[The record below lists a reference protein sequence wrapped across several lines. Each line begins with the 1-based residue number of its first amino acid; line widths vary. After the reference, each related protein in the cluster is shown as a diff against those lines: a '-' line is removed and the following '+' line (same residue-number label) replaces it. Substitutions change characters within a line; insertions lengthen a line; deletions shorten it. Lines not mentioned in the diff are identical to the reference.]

1 MKGFKVIII
10 SLEVWQK
17 GKMRISLTVF
27 WKRLKF
33 RVFLG
38 VAALEVPCPVQIL
51 VLPCRIRYSLQ
62 LIRQVWDKQINTD
75 GQAEVKPRIFLRGC
89 KKP

>member
-1 MKGFKVIII
+1 MKGFRVIII

-17 GKMRISLTVF
+17 GKRRISSTVF

-38 VAALEVPCPVQIL
+38 VAALEVPCPVWIL
-51 VLPCRIRYSLQ
+51 VLPCRIKYSLE
-62 LIRQVWDKQINTD
+62 LIRQFWDKQMNTD
-75 GQAEVKPRIFLRGC
+75 GQAEVKPRIFPRGC
-89 KKP
+89 KKA